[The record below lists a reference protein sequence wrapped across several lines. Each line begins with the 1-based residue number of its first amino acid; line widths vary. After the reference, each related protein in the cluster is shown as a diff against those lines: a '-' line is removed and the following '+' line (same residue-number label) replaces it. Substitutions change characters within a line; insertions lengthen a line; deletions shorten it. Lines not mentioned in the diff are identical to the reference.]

1 MVTLSWPNLHIFK
14 KYKKNGGKRKW
25 GKYSQLAKD
34 IVKNVGGKENINS
47 LKHCITRLRFKLKDE
62 SKANDEVLKKMDG
75 VVTVMK
81 SGGQY
86 QVVIGN
92 HVPDVYADVCDVA
105 GLGGDTQIQID
116 EAPQGAFNKF
126 IDIISGVFQPI
137 LGVLCAAGMI
147 KGFNALFVALGLY
160 TEATGTYIVLN
171 SIGDGIFQYMPVILG
186 YTVAK
191 KFGLKPFIG
200 MLIGAALCYPSIQA
214 TTLSSSLEP
223 LYTLFAGTMFE
234 SPVYITFLGI
244 PVIAMDYTS
253 TVVPVILIAYLASK
267 LEKVFTKIIPDVVKT
282 FLVPMGVLLVSL
294 PIGFIVVGP
303 IATFASNMVGD
314 LFLWLYNLSPVICGA
329 LVGFFWQMLVIF
341 GLHWGLIPIAIS
353 NTMTMGFDTILIGS
367 FGPSF
372 AQTAVVA
379 AMYFKLKDKK
389 TKDLCIPAI
398 ISGIF
403 GVTEPAIYGLSLP
416 RKKPFIIS
424 CIGGALGGLVMGLM
438 DAKQY
443 VMGGLGVFG
452 IPSYINTST
461 GDMRGMYAS
470 ILCIAVSMISGFVL
484 TLLFWKDDTVEET
497 SPVDPEKTVKS
508 KIDVVYSPIKGQV
521 KPLSE
526 IKDDAFA
533 SGVLGKGVAIVP
545 EEGKVVAPFD
555 GTIMTLFPTKHAI
568 GMVSDNGCEVLVH
581 IGLDTV
587 QLDGKYFETS
597 IKTGDKVKKGE
608 TLITFDKDKIIR
620 EGFSL
625 ETPVIVTNHSD
636 YLEIIEAQEKN
647 VNIKDE
653 LIKVI
658 V

>member
-1 MVTLSWPNLHIFK
+1 M
-14 KYKKNGGKRKW
+14 
-25 GKYSQLAKD
+25 GKYAQLAND

-47 LKHCITRLRFKLKDE
+47 LTHCVTRLRFKLKDE
-62 SKANDEVLKKMDG
+62 SKANDEVLKKMEG
-75 VVTVMK
+75 VITVMK

-92 HVPDVYADVCDVA
+92 HVPDVYADVCDVT
-105 GLGGDTQIQID
+105 GLGGDTQTQVD

-147 KGFNALFVALGLY
+147 KGLNALLVALGCY
-160 TEATGTYIVLN
+160 ADTAGTYIVLN
-171 SIGDGIFQYMPVILG
+171 SIGDAMFQYMPLILG
-186 YTVAK
+186 YTAAK
-191 KFGLKPFIG
+191 KFGSKPFIG
-200 MLIGAALCYPSIQA
+200 MLIGAALCYPSIQGTA
-214 TTLSSSLEP
+214 LSNSLEP
-223 LYTLFAGTMFE
+223 LYTVFTGTMFE

-244 PVIAMDYTS
+244 PVITMDYTS

-282 FLVPMGVLLVSL
+282 FLVPMAVLLVSL

-314 LFLWLYNLSPVICGA
+314 LFLWLYNLSPVICCA
-329 LVGFFWQMLVIF
+329 LVGLFWQMLVLF

-353 NTMTMGFDTILIGS
+353 NLMTMGFDTILIGAA
-367 FGPSF
+367 GASF

-389 TKDLCIPAI
+389 IKDLCIPAV
-398 ISGIF
+398 ISGLF

-424 CIGGALGGLVMGLM
+424 CIGSALGGLVMGLM

-443 VMGGLGVFG
+443 VAGGLGVFS
-452 IPSYINTST
+452 IPNYINTST
-461 GDMRGMYAS
+461 GDMRGMYAV
-470 ILCIAVSMISGFVL
+470 ILCIVVSMVSSFLL
-484 TLLFWKDDTVEET
+484 TLFFWKDETEEET
-497 SPVDPEKTVKS
+497 FPVEPQKTIKS
-508 KIDVVYSPIKGQV
+508 KVDVVYSPIKGQV

-533 SGVLGKGVAIVP
+533 SGVLGKGVAILP

-597 IKTGDKVKKGE
+597 VKIGDKVKKGQ
-608 TLITFDKDKIIR
+608 TLITFDKDEIIK

-625 ETPVIVTNHSD
+625 QTPVIVTNHSD
-636 YLEIIEAQEKN
+636 YLEIIQAQEKI
-647 VNIKDE
+647 VNTKDE

-658 V
+658 A

>member
-1 MVTLSWPNLHIFK
+1 M
-14 KYKKNGGKRKW
+14 
-25 GKYSQLAKD
+25 GKYAQLAKD
-34 IVKNVGGKENINS
+34 IVENVGGKENINS
-47 LKHCITRLRFKLKDE
+47 LTHCITRLRFKLKDE

-75 VVTVMK
+75 VITVMK

-92 HVPDVYADVCDVA
+92 HVPDVYADVCDVT
-105 GLGGDTQIQID
+105 GLGGDTQTQVD

-147 KGFNALFVALGLY
+147 KGFNALFVALGCY
-160 TEATGTYIVLN
+160 ADTSGTYIVLN
-171 SIGDGIFQYMPVILG
+171 SIGDAMFQYMPVILG
-186 YTVAK
+186 YTAAK

-214 TTLSSSLEP
+214 TTLSNSLEP
-223 LYTLFAGTMFE
+223 LYTVFTGTMFE

-267 LEKVFTKIIPDVVKT
+267 IEKIFTKIIPDLVKN
-282 FLVPMGVLLVSL
+282 FLVPMAVLLVSL

-314 LFLWLYNLSPVICGA
+314 LFLWLYNLSPVICCI
-329 LVGFFWQMLVIF
+329 LIGFFWQILVIF
-341 GLHWGLIPIAIS
+341 GLHWGIIPIAMS
-353 NTMTMGFDTILIGS
+353 NMMTMGFDTILVGAT
-367 FGPSF
+367 GASF

-389 TKDLCIPAI
+389 IKDLCIPAV

-416 RKKPFIIS
+416 RKKPFIFS
-424 CIGGALGGLVMGLM
+424 CIGGAVGGAVMGIM
-438 DAKQY
+438 NVKGY
-443 VMGGLGVFG
+443 IMGGLGIFG
-452 IPSYINTST
+452 IPNYINPAT
-461 GDMRGMYAS
+461 GDVSGVFGTVICM
-470 ILCIAVSMISGFVL
+470 ILSMVVGFVL
-484 TLLFWKDDTVEET
+484 TFFFWKDETVEET
-497 SPVDPEKTVKS
+497 SPVEPEKTIKS
-508 KIDVVYSPIKGQV
+508 KADIVYSPIKGQV
-521 KPLSE
+521 KPLTE

-581 IGLDTV
+581 IGLDTI
-587 QLDGKYFETS
+587 QLDGKYFETTVK
-597 IKTGDKVKKGE
+597 IGDKVKKGQ
-608 TLITFDKDKIIR
+608 TLITFDKDKIIK

-625 ETPVIVTNHSD
+625 ETPVIVTNYSD
-636 YLEIIEAQEKN
+636 YLEIIEAQEKI
-647 VNIKDE
+647 VNTKDE

-658 V
+658 A